1 MEGETKRQESVS
13 DFPEEPPLRSIPISV
28 KASTLRRS
36 SSVAGSRRGSSVFTS
51 PSGSG
56 RRESAS
62 SSGGAGSLGGSRGRS
77 GSVVG
82 QWVKSTLYLTETMLY
97 YEAMGQVRCETSLLF
112 SSVLL
117 F

>member
-1 MEGETKRQESVS
+1 MDGEIKRQESVS

-28 KASTLRRS
+28 KASSLRRS
-36 SSVAGSRRGSSVFTS
+36 SSVAGSRRGSSGIAVFTS

-97 YEAMGQVRCETSLLF
+97 YEATGQVRCET
-112 SSVLL
+112 
-117 F
+117 

>member
-1 MEGETKRQESVS
+1 MEGEIRRQESVP

-28 KASTLRRS
+28 KASSLRRS
-36 SSVAGSRRGSSVFTS
+36 SSVAGSRRGSGGAVFSS

-62 SSGGAGSLGGSRGRS
+62 SSGGAGSLSGSRGRS

-97 YEAMGQVRCETSLLF
+97 YQAMGQVRWA
-112 SSVLL
+112 
-117 F
+117 

>member
-1 MEGETKRQESVS
+1 MEGEIKRQESVS

-28 KASTLRRS
+28 KASSLRRS
-36 SSVAGSRRGSSVFTS
+36 SSVAGSRRGSGEAVFTS

-97 YEAMGQVRCETSLLF
+97 YQAMGQVRWA
-112 SSVLL
+112 
-117 F
+117 